1 MGFSS
6 ARNLG
11 RDISAGFSPPRRMP
25 ISEAVKKFMRV
36 PKGAGNSVPW
46 DPELT
51 PYIIEPMNCL
61 ASREYDAVIF
71 VGPARTGKTIG
82 LIDGW
87 IVYTIVCD
95 PSDMLVVQMTEDK
108 AREHSKKRLDR
119 TFRSSAAVKKR
130 MSPRRND
137 NNVHD
142 KTFRDG
148 SFLKIGWPSVNIMS
162 SSDYRF
168 VALTDYDRF
177 PENID
182 SEGDGFSLASKRT
195 TTFMSAGMTL
205 VESSPGRDICDSK
218 WRRKSPHEA
227 PPTTG
232 ILSLYN
238 RGDRR
243 RWYWPCP
250 HCGEYFQPAMD
261 AMTGY
266 RNEPDPFKASEAA
279 YLLCPH
285 CSGIIT
291 AEKKREL
298 NSAGVWLREGQVID
312 RNGNVS
318 GEPRRSRIASFWM
331 EGPAAAYQTW
341 AQLVYKL
348 LTAEQEYEATGSE
361 ETLRAVINTDWGL
374 PYLPRA
380 SMEQRKSEL
389 LEQRAEPVPSRSVP
403 DGVNFLVATVDVQ
416 AGRHRRFVVQ
426 VTGYGS
432 RGERWII
439 DRYNITQSLRSDC
452 DGESQRIDPASYS
465 GIWDGTFKP
474 AYSNNM
480 AWCLWDML
488 THPRYGMGKRL
499 GAADVDK
506 WALYVIGQCC
516 DQSVPDG
523 FGGTEPRITCN
534 AWLTTQRKVWDVLS
548 DFCSAMRCMP
558 VWNGQTLTFVQ
569 DRPSDKVW
577 TYNRSNV
584 VMPDDGAPFR
594 YSFSAL
600 KDRHNAVEVNW
611 IDPDNG
617 WETATELVEDTQAI
631 ARYGR
636 NVTKMDAF
644 GCTSRG
650 QAHRAGLWLIKTEL
664 LETQTV
670 DFSVGAEGLRHV
682 PGDVIEICDDDY
694 AGISTGGRVL
704 AVNSQ
709 TRTLTLD
716 REITLPS
723 SGTTLISL
731 VDGSGNPVS
740 VEVQSVT
747 DGVKVKVSRVPDGV
761 AGYSV
766 WGLKLPTLRQRLF
779 RCVSIREN
787 DDGTYAITA
796 VQHVP
801 EKEAIVDNGAH
812 FDGDQSGTVNGVTPP
827 AVQHLTAEVTADSGE
842 YQVLARWDTPKVVK
856 GVSFMLRLTVAADDG
871 SERLVSTART
881 TETTYRFTQLALG
894 NYRLTVRAVNAWG
907 QQGDPASVSFRIA
920 APAAPSRIEL
930 TPGYFQITATPHL
943 AVYDPTV
950 QFEFWFSE
958 KRIADIRQVETT
970 ARYLGTALYW
980 IAASINI
987 KPGHNYYFYVRS
999 VNTVGKSA
1007 FVEAVGQP
1015 SDDASGYLDF
1025 FKGEIGK
1032 THLAQELWTQIDNG
1046 QLAPDLAEIR
1056 TSITDV
1062 SNEITQTV
1070 NKKLEDQSAAIQQIQ
1085 KVQVD
1090 TNNNLNSMWAVKLQ
1104 QMQDGRLYIA
1114 GIGAGIENTP
1124 DGMQSQ
1130 VLLAADR
1137 IAMINPANG
1146 NTKPMFV
1153 GQGDQIFMNEVFLK
1167 RLTAPTITSG
1177 GNPPVFSLTPD
1188 GRLTAKNADISGNV
1202 NANAGTLNNVT
1213 VNENCTIKGMLEATQ
1228 VRGDFVKAVSKSFPK
1243 QAGTWGNTETPNGTV
1258 TVTISD
1264 DHNFDRQIIIPPIIF
1279 NGIAY
1284 SDPGSGN
1291 NPGGTRYTGYGFEV
1305 RKNGVLIA
1313 SRETKGAIPGSYSA
1327 VIDMPSGRGSVTLE
1341 FKVFH
1346 KGNQWAGNITDCT
1359 VIVTK
1364 KAASG
1369 ISIR

>member
-1 MGFSS
+1 MGKGSS
-6 ARNLG
+6 KGHTPREAKDNLKSTQLLSVI
-11 RDISAGFSPPRRMP
+11 DA
-25 ISEAVKKFMRV
+25 ISE
-36 PKGAGNSVPW
+36 
-46 DPELT
+46 
-51 PYIIEPMNCL
+51 
-61 ASREYDAVIF
+61 
-71 VGPARTGKTIG
+71 GP
-82 LIDGW
+82 IDGPVDGLKSVLLNSTPVLDTEGNTN
-87 IVYTIVCD
+87 ISGVTVVFRAGEQEQTPPEGFESSGSETVLGTEVKYDTPITRTI
-95 PSDMLVVQMTEDK
+95 T
-108 AREHSKKRLDR
+108 
-119 TFRSSAAVKKR
+119 SA
-130 MSPRRND
+130 
-137 NNVHD
+137 
-142 KTFRDG
+142 
-148 SFLKIGWPSVNIMS
+148 
-162 SSDYRF
+162 
-168 VALTDYDRF
+168 
-177 PENID
+177 NID
-182 SEGDGFSLASKRT
+182 RLRF
-195 TTFMSAGMTL
+195 TFGVQTL
-205 VESSPGRDICDSK
+205 VETTSK
-218 WRRKSPHEA
+218 
-227 PPTTG
+227 
-232 ILSLYN
+232 
-238 RGDRR
+238 GDRN
-243 RWYWPCP
+243 P
-250 HCGEYFQPAMD
+250 
-261 AMTGY
+261 
-266 RNEPDPFKASEAA
+266 SEVR
-279 YLLCPH
+279 LLVQ
-285 CSGIIT
+285 I
-291 AEKKREL
+291 
-298 NSAGVWLREGQVID
+298 Q
-312 RNGNVS
+312 RNGGWVTEKDITIKGKTTSQYLASVVVGNLPPRPFNIRMRRMTPDSTTDQLQNKTLWSSYTEIIDVKQCYPNTALVGVQVDSEQFGSQQVS
-318 GEPRRSRIASFWM
+318 RNYHLRGRIL
-331 EGPAAAYQTW
+331 Q
-341 AQLVYKL
+341 
-348 LTAEQEYEATGSE
+348 
-361 ETLRAVINTDWGL
+361 
-374 PYLPRA
+374 
-380 SMEQRKSEL
+380 
-389 LEQRAEPVPSRSVP
+389 VPS
-403 DGVNFLVATVDVQ
+403 N
-416 AGRHRRFVVQ
+416 
-426 VTGYGS
+426 
-432 RGERWII
+432 
-439 DRYNITQSLRSDC
+439 YNPQTRQ
-452 DGESQRIDPASYS
+452 YS

-506 WALYVIGQCC
+506 WALYVIGQNC

-534 AWLTTQRKVWDVLS
+534 AWLTTQRKAWDVLS

-611 IDPDNG
+611 IDPNNG

-694 AGISTGGRVL
+694 AGISIGGRVL

-731 VDGSGNPVS
+731 VDGNGNPVS

-761 AGYSV
+761 AEYSV

-881 TETTYRFTQLALG
+881 TETTYRFRQLALG
-894 NYRLTVRAVNAWG
+894 RYTLTVRAVNAWG
-907 QQGDPASVSFRIA
+907 QQGDPVSVSFRIA

-958 KRIADIRQVETT
+958 KRIADIRQVETA

-987 KPGHNYYFYVRS
+987 KPGHDYYFYIRS

-1007 FVEAVGQP
+1007 FVEAVGWA
-1015 SDDASGYLDF
+1015 SDDAEGYLDF

-1070 NKKLEDQSAAIQQIQ
+1070 NKKLKDQSAAIQQIQ

-1167 RLTAPTITSG
+1167 YLTAPTITSG
-1177 GNPPVFSLTPD
+1177 GNPPAFSLTPD

-1202 NANAGTLNNVT
+1202 NANSGTLNNVT
-1213 VNENCTIKGMLEATQ
+1213 INENCRVLGKLSANQIEGDLVKTVGKAFPRDSRAPERWPSGTIT
-1228 VRGDFVKAVSKSFPK
+1228 VRVY
-1243 QAGTWGNTETPNGTV
+1243 
-1258 TVTISD
+1258 D
-1264 DHNFDRQIIIPPIIF
+1264 DQPFDRQIVIPAVAFSGAKHEREHTDI
-1279 NGIAY
+1279 Y
-1284 SDPGSGN
+1284 SSC
-1291 NPGGTRYTGYGFEV
+1291 RLIV
-1305 RKNGVLIA
+1305 RKNGAEIYNRTALDNTLI
-1313 SRETKGAIPGSYSA
+1313 YSG
-1327 VIDMPSGRGSVTLE
+1327 VIDMPAGHGHMTLE
-1341 FKVFH
+1341 FSVSAWLV
-1346 KGNQWAGNITDCT
+1346 NDWYPTASISDLL
-1359 VIVTK
+1359 VVVMK
-1364 KAASG
+1364 KATAG
-1369 ISIR
+1369 ISIS

>member
-1 MGFSS
+1 MGKGSS
-6 ARNLG
+6 KGHTPREAKDNLKSTQLLSVIDAISEGPIEGPVDGLKSVLLNSTPVLDSDGNTNIAGVTVVFRAGEQEQTPPEGFESSGSETVLGTEVKYDTPITRAITSANIDRLRFTFGVQALVETTSKGDQNPSEVRLLVQIQRNG
-11 RDISAGFSPPRRMP
+11 GWVTEKDITIKGKTTSQYLASVVVDNLPPRPFNIRMRRMTP
-25 ISEAVKKFMRV
+25 DSTTDQLQNKTLWSSYTEIIDVKQCY
-36 PKGAGNSVPW
+36 PNTA
-46 DPELT
+46 L
-51 PYIIEPMNCL
+51 
-61 ASREYDAVIF
+61 
-71 VGPARTGKTIG
+71 VG
-82 LIDGW
+82 
-87 IVYTIVCD
+87 
-95 PSDMLVVQMTEDK
+95 VQ
-108 AREHSKKRLDR
+108 
-119 TFRSSAAVKKR
+119 V
-130 MSPRRND
+130 
-137 NNVHD
+137 
-142 KTFRDG
+142 
-148 SFLKIGWPSVNIMS
+148 
-162 SSDYRF
+162 
-168 VALTDYDRF
+168 
-177 PENID
+177 D
-182 SEGDGFSLASKRT
+182 SEQFGSQQVSRNYHLR
-195 TTFMSAGMTL
+195 
-205 VESSPGRDICDSK
+205 GR
-218 WRRKSPHEA
+218 
-227 PPTTG
+227 
-232 ILSLYN
+232 IL
-238 RGDRR
+238 
-243 RWYWPCP
+243 
-250 HCGEYFQPAMD
+250 Q
-261 AMTGY
+261 
-266 RNEPDPFKASEAA
+266 
-279 YLLCPH
+279 
-285 CSGIIT
+285 
-291 AEKKREL
+291 
-298 NSAGVWLREGQVID
+298 
-312 RNGNVS
+312 
-318 GEPRRSRIASFWM
+318 
-331 EGPAAAYQTW
+331 
-341 AQLVYKL
+341 
-348 LTAEQEYEATGSE
+348 
-361 ETLRAVINTDWGL
+361 
-374 PYLPRA
+374 
-380 SMEQRKSEL
+380 
-389 LEQRAEPVPSRSVP
+389 VPS
-403 DGVNFLVATVDVQ
+403 N
-416 AGRHRRFVVQ
+416 
-426 VTGYGS
+426 
-432 RGERWII
+432 
-439 DRYNITQSLRSDC
+439 YNPQTRQ
-452 DGESQRIDPASYS
+452 YS

-506 WALYVIGQCC
+506 WALYVIGQYC

-534 AWLTTQRKVWDVLS
+534 AYLTTQRKAWDVLS

-617 WETATELVEDTQAI
+617 WETATELVEDSQAI

-761 AGYSV
+761 AEYSV

-856 GVSFMLRLTVAADDG
+856 GVSFMLRLTVTADDG

-881 TETTYRFTQLALG
+881 TETTYRFRQLALG
-894 NYRLTVRAVNAWG
+894 RYTLTVRAVNAWG

-920 APAAPSRIEL
+920 APAAPSQIEL

-958 KRIADIRQVETT
+958 KRIADIRQVETS

-987 KPGHNYYFYVRS
+987 RPGHDYYFYVRS

-1007 FVEAVGQP
+1007 FVEAVGRP

-1032 THLAQELWTQIDNG
+1032 SHLAQELWTQIDNG

-1124 DGMQSQ
+1124 AGMQSQ

-1167 RLTAPTITSG
+1167 YLTAPTITSG
-1177 GNPPVFSLTPD
+1177 GNPPAFSLTPD
-1188 GRLTAKNADISGNV
+1188 GKLTAKNADISGSV
-1202 NANAGTLNNVT
+1202 NANSGTLNNVT
-1213 VNENCTIKGMLEATQ
+1213 INENCQIKGKLSANQIEGDIVKTVGKAFPRDSRAPERWPSGTIT
-1228 VRGDFVKAVSKSFPK
+1228 VR
-1243 QAGTWGNTETPNGTV
+1243 
-1258 TVTISD
+1258 IYD
-1264 DHNFDRQIIIPPIIF
+1264 DQPFDRQIVIPAVAFSGAKHEREHTDI
-1279 NGIAY
+1279 Y
-1284 SDPGSGN
+1284 SSC
-1291 NPGGTRYTGYGFEV
+1291 RLIV
-1305 RKNGVLIA
+1305 KKNGAEIYNRTALDNTLI
-1313 SRETKGAIPGSYSA
+1313 YSG
-1327 VIDMPSGRGSVTLE
+1327 VIDMPAGHGHMTLE
-1341 FKVFH
+1341 FSVSAWLV
-1346 KGNQWAGNITDCT
+1346 NDWYPTASISDLL
-1359 VIVTK
+1359 VVVMK
-1364 KAASG
+1364 KATAG
-1369 ISIR
+1369 ISIS

>member
-1 MGFSS
+1 
-6 ARNLG
+6 
-11 RDISAGFSPPRRMP
+11 
-25 ISEAVKKFMRV
+25 
-36 PKGAGNSVPW
+36 
-46 DPELT
+46 
-51 PYIIEPMNCL
+51 
-61 ASREYDAVIF
+61 
-71 VGPARTGKTIG
+71 
-82 LIDGW
+82 
-87 IVYTIVCD
+87 
-95 PSDMLVVQMTEDK
+95 
-108 AREHSKKRLDR
+108 
-119 TFRSSAAVKKR
+119 
-130 MSPRRND
+130 
-137 NNVHD
+137 
-142 KTFRDG
+142 
-148 SFLKIGWPSVNIMS
+148 
-162 SSDYRF
+162 
-168 VALTDYDRF
+168 
-177 PENID
+177 
-182 SEGDGFSLASKRT
+182 
-195 TTFMSAGMTL
+195 
-205 VESSPGRDICDSK
+205 
-218 WRRKSPHEA
+218 
-227 PPTTG
+227 
-232 ILSLYN
+232 
-238 RGDRR
+238 
-243 RWYWPCP
+243 
-250 HCGEYFQPAMD
+250 
-261 AMTGY
+261 
-266 RNEPDPFKASEAA
+266 
-279 YLLCPH
+279 
-285 CSGIIT
+285 
-291 AEKKREL
+291 
-298 NSAGVWLREGQVID
+298 
-312 RNGNVS
+312 
-318 GEPRRSRIASFWM
+318 
-331 EGPAAAYQTW
+331 
-341 AQLVYKL
+341 
-348 LTAEQEYEATGSE
+348 
-361 ETLRAVINTDWGL
+361 
-374 PYLPRA
+374 
-380 SMEQRKSEL
+380 
-389 LEQRAEPVPSRSVP
+389 
-403 DGVNFLVATVDVQ
+403 
-416 AGRHRRFVVQ
+416 
-426 VTGYGS
+426 
-432 RGERWII
+432 
-439 DRYNITQSLRSDC
+439 
-452 DGESQRIDPASYS
+452 
-465 GIWDGTFKP
+465 
-474 AYSNNM
+474 
-480 AWCLWDML
+480 
-488 THPRYGMGKRL
+488 
-499 GAADVDK
+499 
-506 WALYVIGQCC
+506 
-516 DQSVPDG
+516 
-523 FGGTEPRITCN
+523 
-534 AWLTTQRKVWDVLS
+534 
-548 DFCSAMRCMP
+548 
-558 VWNGQTLTFVQ
+558 
-569 DRPSDKVW
+569 
-577 TYNRSNV
+577 
-584 VMPDDGAPFR
+584 
-594 YSFSAL
+594 
-600 KDRHNAVEVNW
+600 AVEVNW

-694 AGISTGGRVL
+694 AGISIGGRVL

-731 VDGSGNPVS
+731 VDGQGNPVS

-761 AGYSV
+761 AEYSV

-856 GVSFMLRLTVAADDG
+856 GVSFLLRLTVTADDG

-894 NYRLTVRAVNAWG
+894 NYRLTVRAVNARG

-958 KRIADIRQVETT
+958 KRITDIRQVETT

-987 KPGHNYYFYVRS
+987 KPGHDYYFYIRS

-1015 SDDASGYLDF
+1015 SDDASGYLNF

-1056 TSITDV
+1056 TSITGV

-1114 GIGAGIENTP
+1114 GIGAGVENTP

-1167 RLTAPTITSG
+1167 YLTAPTITSG
-1177 GNPPVFSLTPD
+1177 GNPPTFSLTPD
-1188 GRLTAKNADISGNV
+1188 GRLSAKNADISGNV
-1202 NANAGTLNNVT
+1202 NANSGTLNNVT
-1213 VNENCTIKGMLEATQ
+1213 INQNCRILGKLSANQIEGDIVKTVGKAFPRNGSYASGTI
-1228 VRGDFVKAVSKSFPK
+1228 
-1243 QAGTWGNTETPNGTV
+1243 TV
-1258 TVTISD
+1258 TVYD
-1264 DHNFDRQIIIPPIIF
+1264 DQAFDRQIVVPPVLFRGGKHENF
-1279 NGIAY
+1279 NSNNQQSYWY
-1284 SDPGSGN
+1284 S
-1291 NPGGTRYTGYGFEV
+1291 TCKLQV
-1305 RKNGVLIA
+1305 LKNGQEIFQQPATDV
-1313 SRETKGAIPGSYSA
+1313 SRVFSS
-1327 VIDMPSGRGSVTLE
+1327 VIDMPAGHGHVTLT
-1341 FKVFH
+1341 FNVSSY
-1346 KGNQWAGNITDCT
+1346 GANNWTPTTSISDLL
-1359 VIVTK
+1359 VVVMK
-1364 KAASG
+1364 KSTAG
-1369 ISIR
+1369 ISIS

>member
-1 MGFSS
+1 
-6 ARNLG
+6 
-11 RDISAGFSPPRRMP
+11 
-25 ISEAVKKFMRV
+25 
-36 PKGAGNSVPW
+36 
-46 DPELT
+46 
-51 PYIIEPMNCL
+51 
-61 ASREYDAVIF
+61 
-71 VGPARTGKTIG
+71 
-82 LIDGW
+82 
-87 IVYTIVCD
+87 
-95 PSDMLVVQMTEDK
+95 
-108 AREHSKKRLDR
+108 
-119 TFRSSAAVKKR
+119 
-130 MSPRRND
+130 
-137 NNVHD
+137 
-142 KTFRDG
+142 
-148 SFLKIGWPSVNIMS
+148 
-162 SSDYRF
+162 
-168 VALTDYDRF
+168 
-177 PENID
+177 
-182 SEGDGFSLASKRT
+182 
-195 TTFMSAGMTL
+195 
-205 VESSPGRDICDSK
+205 
-218 WRRKSPHEA
+218 
-227 PPTTG
+227 
-232 ILSLYN
+232 
-238 RGDRR
+238 
-243 RWYWPCP
+243 
-250 HCGEYFQPAMD
+250 
-261 AMTGY
+261 
-266 RNEPDPFKASEAA
+266 
-279 YLLCPH
+279 
-285 CSGIIT
+285 
-291 AEKKREL
+291 
-298 NSAGVWLREGQVID
+298 
-312 RNGNVS
+312 
-318 GEPRRSRIASFWM
+318 
-331 EGPAAAYQTW
+331 
-341 AQLVYKL
+341 
-348 LTAEQEYEATGSE
+348 
-361 ETLRAVINTDWGL
+361 
-374 PYLPRA
+374 
-380 SMEQRKSEL
+380 
-389 LEQRAEPVPSRSVP
+389 
-403 DGVNFLVATVDVQ
+403 
-416 AGRHRRFVVQ
+416 
-426 VTGYGS
+426 
-432 RGERWII
+432 
-439 DRYNITQSLRSDC
+439 
-452 DGESQRIDPASYS
+452 
-465 GIWDGTFKP
+465 
-474 AYSNNM
+474 
-480 AWCLWDML
+480 
-488 THPRYGMGKRL
+488 
-499 GAADVDK
+499 
-506 WALYVIGQCC
+506 C

-534 AWLTTQRKVWDVLS
+534 AWLTTQRKAWDVLS

-611 IDPDNG
+611 IDPNNG

-631 ARYGR
+631 VRYGR

-856 GVSFMLRLTVAADDG
+856 GVSFLLRLTVTADDG
-871 SERLVSTART
+871 SERLISTART

-987 KPGHNYYFYVRS
+987 KPGHDYYFYIRS

-1007 FVEAVGQP
+1007 FVEAVGRA

-1137 IAMINPANG
+1137 IAMVNPANG

-1153 GQGDQIFMNEVFLK
+1153 GQGDQIFMNDVFLK

-1177 GNPPVFSLTPD
+1177 GNPPAFSLTPD
-1188 GRLTAKNADISGNV
+1188 GRLTAKNADISGSV

-1213 VNENCTIKGMLEATQ
+1213 INENCRVLGKLSANQIEGDLVKTVGKAFPRDSRAPERWPSGTIT
-1228 VRGDFVKAVSKSFPK
+1228 VRVY
-1243 QAGTWGNTETPNGTV
+1243 
-1258 TVTISD
+1258 D
-1264 DHNFDRQIIIPPIIF
+1264 DQPFDRQIVIPAVAFRGAKHERENNDIYSSCRLIVKK
-1279 NGIAY
+1279 NGAEIYNRTAL
-1284 SDPGSGN
+1284 DN
-1291 NPGGTRYTGYGFEV
+1291 TLVYTG
-1305 RKNGVLIA
+1305 
-1313 SRETKGAIPGSYSA
+1313 
-1327 VIDMPSGRGSVTLE
+1327 VIDMPAGRGHMTLE
-1341 FKVFH
+1341 FSVSAWLVNDWYPTASISDLLVVVMK
-1346 KGNQWAGNITDCT
+1346 KSTAGIT
-1359 VIVTK
+1359 
-1364 KAASG
+1364 
-1369 ISIR
+1369 IS